1 MGESAVGAAWAAHPF
16 ARLAVGGQLVPGV
29 RDRDRDRDRDRERV
43 RVRVRVRV
51 RGRARARVRLR
62 VRVRV
67 AARSTPT
74 ADRGPVRS
82 WSRCRA
88 RHRPARA

>member
-1 MGESAVGAAWAAHPF
+1 MGESAVGVARAAHPF
-16 ARLAVGGQLVPGV
+16 ARLVVGGQLVPGI
-29 RDRDRDRDRDRERV
+29 RDRDRERERV

-51 RGRARARVRLR
+51 RGRVRARVRLR

-82 WSRCRA
+82 WSRCHA
-88 RHRPARA
+88 RHRPARG